1 MPIIWTI
8 GTIHRVTKKMIYDS
22 QEPILSVRATVLPTW
37 RTLLDGLTHNL
48 KNANFVNDMH

>member
-8 GTIHRVTKKMIYDS
+8 GTIHRITKKMIYDS
-22 QEPILSVRATVLPTW
+22 QEPILRVRATVLPTW
-37 RTLLDGLTHNL
+37 RTFLDGLTHNL